1 LVDAGGTHGLS
12 CRRSSARIIRHGLI
26 NDLVYRAF
34 VKAKIPASKEPL
46 GLNRVD
52 GKRPDGSTLI
62 PWDGKCLTWDVT
74 VPDTFA
80 ASHLQKTSRV
90 AGGAAEEANTRKCDK
105 YANIMLTH
113 DFCAIAC
120 ETMGPINESGLS
132 LLKKLGHE
140 ISKATGDPRETAF
153 LLQRL
158 SIIIQRGNSMAFS
171 NSFREGE
178 GNDS

>member
-1 LVDAGGTHGLS
+1 
-12 CRRSSARIIRHGLI
+12 
-26 NDLVYRAF
+26 
-34 VKAKIPASKEPL
+34 
-46 GLNRVD
+46 
-52 GKRPDGSTLI
+52 
-62 PWDGKCLTWDVT
+62 
-74 VPDTFA
+74 
-80 ASHLQKTSRV
+80 
-90 AGGAAEEANTRKCDK
+90 
-105 YANIMLTH
+105 MLTH

-120 ETMGPINESGLS
+120 ETMGPINKSDLS

-178 GNDS
+178 RNDS